1 MNSVLTEKIL
11 RLEHQPLSGE
21 EIDTNELNFKSYK
34 VIVIGDVSVGKT
46 CLIQR
51 LVQDTFSK
59 EEPTTVGVEFF
70 DYWIKFKGGDGI
82 KLAVWDTA
90 GQENFRSITRLFYKD
105 SDAVFLIFNIT
116 NRTSFD
122 NLKAWL

>member
-51 LVQDTFSK
+51 LV
-59 EEPTTVGVEFF
+59 
-70 DYWIKFKGGDGI
+70 
-82 KLAVWDTA
+82 
-90 GQENFRSITRLFYKD
+90 
-105 SDAVFLIFNIT
+105 
-116 NRTSFD
+116 
-122 NLKAWL
+122 